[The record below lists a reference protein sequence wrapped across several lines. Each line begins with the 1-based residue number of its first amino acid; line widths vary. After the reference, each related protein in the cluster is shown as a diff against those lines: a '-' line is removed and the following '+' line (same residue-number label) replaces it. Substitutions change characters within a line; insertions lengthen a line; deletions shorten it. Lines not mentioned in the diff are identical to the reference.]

1 MGRGVTDAAVGD
13 PRLQAFIAE
22 VLVSLK
28 PGVNDPEGLAIRD
41 GLHSLGFNE
50 VDAVRSG
57 KYLRVIVD
65 ATSAAQA
72 EARVA
77 EMCDRLLSNPVI
89 EQYRI
94 QILEPV
100 GR

>member
-1 MGRGVTDAAVGD
+1 MGRSVSVYTDSGTTLKDYV
-13 PRLQAFIAE
+13 AE

-41 GLHSLGFNE
+41 GLHSLGYEE
-50 VDAVRSG
+50 VEGVRSG
-57 KYLRVIVD
+57 KYLRLVVR
-65 ATSAAQA
+65 AHSPELA
-72 EARVA
+72 ERQVA

-94 QILEPV
+94 EV
-100 GR
+100 RDDMAR